1 MIVLVISGTGFHIHC
16 LKFCPISGKG
26 KELSLQTMEGKVYNN
41 ERKDPVDDHE
51 GSDDSSCAG
60 IEQRLS
66 LLTMGDKDENESKD
80 PEDESEGAD
89 DVSGRYDN
97 QSCSQII

>member
-1 MIVLVISGTGFHIHC
+1 MIVLIISGTGFHIHC

-26 KELSLQTMEGKVYNN
+26 KELNLQTLEGK
-41 ERKDPVDDHE
+41 DLVDDHE
-51 GSDDSSCAG
+51 GSDDDGSCAG

-80 PEDESEGAD
+80 PEDENEGAD
-89 DVSGRYDN
+89 DVSRRYDN